1 MEDAE
6 PQKSDSSC
14 YFFFNSYYRGCYWCG
29 LLLLLLLF
37 FFFRPG
43 NGVTF
48 SFAFL
53 NTKSRPFPT
62 ALRRRPLAKKTLDFL
77 RAIQGGRVIDSNRSI
92 HKSSAA
98 EIDCHRPLLVEPRGT
113 RLKDGRWIFFSHFQR
128 RAQPTPLVINWLLPS
143 FTVLSGNVPGSIW
156 FQSDRTRRVWMS
168 FPPLSI
174 GFASIFFGYCGVPGS
189 SFTL

>member
-1 MEDAE
+1 MRHR
-6 PQKSDSSC
+6 PKWRTRNRKNPTPPVL
-14 YFFFNSYYRGCYWCG
+14 FFFNSYYRGCYWCG

-156 FQSDRTRRVWMS
+156 FQSDRTRRV
-168 FPPLSI
+168 
-174 GFASIFFGYCGVPGS
+174 
-189 SFTL
+189 